1 MLKSFE
7 GHARDREHK
16 YATAKKTDIYVVLI
30 CNIRVTNI
38 HT

>member
-16 YATAKKTDIYVVLI
+16 YATAKKLTYMWFLYVIYV
-30 CNIRVTNI
+30 
-38 HT
+38 